1 MDYYRSIALDL
12 ELSEPQATDSL
23 KELAYHRLEDK
34 IVRLEFKPGIFVTE
48 RELAES
54 ISIGRTPV
62 REAIQHLAT
71 AGLLSVLPR
80 RGIKVSEVDALSVLR
95 LLEVSRSLDTSVATA
110 AASRA
115 TSMQRH
121 EFSRLAEEFD
131 SVSSSNDSVAQ
142 IRLDSEFNNLCMLA
156 MGNEHARKMC
166 RLIQPLTRRFWFAHH
181 GASTDI
187 GLAPRLHSQAAK
199 ALAQGDAEGA
209 SAAFNRINNWFETF
223 VYSTIQ
229 E

>member
-1 MDYYRSIALDL
+1 M
-12 ELSEPQATDSL
+12 
-23 KELAYHRLEDK
+23 
-34 IVRLEFKPGIFVTE
+34 EFKPGIFVTE

-95 LLEVSRSLDTSVATA
+95 LLEVSRSLDTSVARA

-142 IRLDSEFNNLCMLA
+142 IRLDSEFNNCLLYTSPSP
-156 MGNEHARKMC
+156 RD
-166 RLIQPLTRRFWFAHH
+166 RTRSRMP
-181 GASTDI
+181 S
-187 GLAPRLHSQAAK
+187 
-199 ALAQGDAEGA
+199 
-209 SAAFNRINNWFETF
+209 SA
-223 VYSTIQ
+223 
-229 E
+229 

>member
-1 MDYYRSIALDL
+1 MDFYRSIALDL

-62 REAIQHLAT
+62 ESDPTLAT

-80 RGIKVSEVDALSVLR
+80 QGIKVSVDALSVLR
-95 LLEVSRSLDTSVATA
+95 LLEVSRSLDTSVARA

-181 GASTDI
+181 GASADI

-199 ALAQGDAEGA
+199 ALAEGDAEGVRLLLIA
-209 SAAFNRINNWFETF
+209 
-223 VYSTIQ
+223 
-229 E
+229 